1 MTVNYV
7 DFRKYT
13 SWLGGK
19 MDLAIL
25 YLKQLYMT
33 EIDFYSLSM
42 ESMFMNIFLYFL
54 FYKGSYIVQYSPFL
68 KNLFKLNFFWQS
80 I

>member
-1 MTVNYV
+1 
-7 DFRKYT
+7 
-13 SWLGGK
+13 
-19 MDLAIL
+19 
-25 YLKQLYMT
+25 MT
-33 EIDFYSLSM
+33 EMDFYSLSM

-68 KNLFKLNFFWQS
+68 KNLFKLNFFSQS